1 MKQVPE
7 EVGERTTKVSL
18 HIDCNAGWRIERL
31 VIRHLLCPQ
40 PLFFV
45 IPSQDKE
52 SLDVFDHA
60 GEPSGDIWSSN
71 RTRHSYRKGRE

>member
-1 MKQVPE
+1 MPD
-7 EVGERTTKVSL
+7 GESKDSSSG
-18 HIDCNAGWRIERL
+18 I
-31 VIRHLLCPQ
+31 LLCPQ

-60 GEPSGDIWSSN
+60 GEPSGDVWPSN